1 MPEYDIEETIALDLG
16 TSNSCC
22 YYSKEG
28 HIHILQSENG
38 EYTIP
43 SVLRFM
49 DDGILIGRLAK
60 QHIGKP
66 DTAFELKRI
75 LGRKYDDPV
84 VQECIKSWSFTVEPN
99 EKGLPVAVLKSDN
112 MTFDITPSDFYT
124 YLIRHFKEQV
134 EKKIERKVKSIIL
147 TVPAYFGE
155 YQRRETI
162 SAAKTADLDVVY
174 LMNEPT
180 AAAIAYACEN
190 DLRNKTILI
199 YDLGGGTFDVSI
211 LRVTNS
217 FDVIATSGDAHLGG
231 IDFTNRLYE
240 WLLDSIKEE
249 VGEIE
254 LTEKMIAS
262 LRAQAEEAKLGLSI
276 NEYHEIDLSDLNI
289 ELSTIGVTREDFN
302 LATED
307 LVERSTVV
315 VKDCLSQAGM
325 IPKDIDEV
333 IMIGG
338 SSRIPAVRDAMTS
351 FFGGR
356 EVKATINPDEA
367 VARGAMCF
375 VCQKAGHNMVCGMND
390 ITYGVISAVDPS
402 TIQTDI
408 IPLSE
413 RSSYPFNS
421 VVVPDYANEITVDI
435 HDISPMQYVVKLPN
449 DEVDIVVPKG
459 ARLPFKKI
467 TRYQTIVD
475 YQEMITL
482 DIAQGNSMKYSE
494 NDEYQQLVF
503 DTIPRKPKGEV
514 KVDLTVTV
522 DPFCQVSFKA
532 FCNNVPARPTIL
544 KNRGSTA
551 KERKETQ
558 AMMKNNDR
566 LQSRNLCSQKINELK
581 ERLDELMSTD
591 PNIGQYYQSVVD
603 WFNNTPDAPIED
615 YLSTINY
622 IDIALHPLLNVC
634 KKHII
639 VLSLSC
645 NNVYIT
651 ILQTQVDEMFFGRYT
666 KSTYTQMKVRCLI
679 IISIHYTYLKE
690 RSRTTF
696 TSIMLFSHTSNHSK
710 VYQSHQEECDLISCS
725 QHIFTI
731 IAQTYCIQLTVHL
744 FLKQLLS

>member
-1 MPEYDIEETIALDLG
+1 MSIYDIEETIALDLG

-254 LTEKMIAS
+254 LTEKMKGK
-262 LRAQAEEAKLGLSI
+262 LQVLAEEAKLGLSA
-276 NEYHEIDLSDLNI
+276 NEFCDIDLEDLDI
-289 ELSTIGVTREDFN
+289 ELSTIGVTREVFDRI
-302 LATED
+302 TRD
-307 LVERSTVV
+307 LIERSKSAVL
-315 VKDCLSQAGM
+315 DCLSQAGM

-390 ITYGVISAVDPS
+390 ITDG
-402 TIQTDI
+402 TN
-408 IPLSE
+408 IPVGGEGKVFAPESIE
-413 RSSYPFNS
+413 
-421 VVVPDYANEITVDI
+421 I
-435 HDISPMQYVVKLPN
+435 HDISPMQYVIEIPN

-459 ARLPFKKI
+459 ARLPFIQRKYYR
-467 TRYQTIVD
+467 TYEDYQTFIS
-475 YQEMITL
+475 IH
-482 DIAQGNSMKYSE
+482 IAQGNSMKYSE
-494 NDEYQQLVF
+494 NDEYGEL
-503 DTIPRKPKGEV
+503 TIDNIPQKPKGEV
-514 KVDLTVTV
+514 RVELVATV
-522 DPFCQVSFKA
+522 DAFCQVSFKA
-532 FCNNVPARPTIL
+532 FCNGIPAHLSVTNNQWLTDIDGGRIKADIEKTKLIQIRNKCSKMIDALHKLLDTIDDDDVL
-544 KNRGSTA
+544 SEAT
-551 KERKETQ
+551 EFYEQ
-558 AMMKNNDR
+558 
-566 LQSRNLCSQKINELK
+566 
-581 ERLDELMSTD
+581 MS
-591 PNIGQYYQSVVD
+591 D
-603 WFNNTPDAPIED
+603 WFDQAENAIEED
-615 YLSTINY
+615 YENAVSNIQSY
-622 IDIALHPLLNVC
+622 LNV
-634 KKHII
+634 HGAY
-639 VLSLSC
+639 SC
-645 NNVYIT
+645 
-651 ILQTQVDEMFFGRYT
+651 
-666 KSTYTQMKVRCLI
+666 
-679 IISIHYTYLKE
+679 
-690 RSRTTF
+690 
-696 TSIMLFSHTSNHSK
+696 
-710 VYQSHQEECDLISCS
+710 
-725 QHIFTI
+725 
-731 IAQTYCIQLTVHL
+731 
-744 FLKQLLS
+744 LL

>member
-1 MPEYDIEETIALDLG
+1 MSIYDIEETIALDLG

-84 VQECIKSWSFTVEPN
+84 VQECIKSWSFTIEAN
-99 EKGLPVAVLKSDN
+99 EKGLPVAVLKSKN
-112 MTFDITPSDFYT
+112 ETFKLKPVDFYT
-124 YLIRHFKEQV
+124 YLINYFKEQV

-390 ITYGVISAVDPS
+390 ITDG
-402 TIQTDI
+402 TN
-408 IPLSE
+408 IPVGGEGKVFAPESIE
-413 RSSYPFNS
+413 
-421 VVVPDYANEITVDI
+421 I
-435 HDISPMQYVVKLPN
+435 HDISPMQYVIEIPN

-459 ARLPFKKI
+459 ARLPFIQRKYYR
-467 TRYQTIVD
+467 TYEDYQTFIS
-475 YQEMITL
+475 IH
-482 DIAQGNSMKYSE
+482 IAQGNSMKYSE
-494 NDEYQQLVF
+494 NDEYGEL
-503 DTIPRKPKGEV
+503 TIDNIPQKPKGEV
-514 KVDLTVTV
+514 RVELVATV
-522 DPFCQVSFKA
+522 DAFCQVSFKA
-532 FCNNVPARPTIL
+532 FCNGIPAHLSVTNNQWLTDIDGGRIKADIEKTKLIQIRNKCSKMIDALHKLLDTIDDDDVL
-544 KNRGSTA
+544 SEAT
-551 KERKETQ
+551 EFYEQ
-558 AMMKNNDR
+558 
-566 LQSRNLCSQKINELK
+566 
-581 ERLDELMSTD
+581 MS
-591 PNIGQYYQSVVD
+591 D
-603 WFNNTPDAPIED
+603 WFDQAENAIEED
-615 YLSTINY
+615 YENAVSNIQSY
-622 IDIALHPLLNVC
+622 LNV
-634 KKHII
+634 HGAY
-639 VLSLSC
+639 SC
-645 NNVYIT
+645 
-651 ILQTQVDEMFFGRYT
+651 
-666 KSTYTQMKVRCLI
+666 
-679 IISIHYTYLKE
+679 
-690 RSRTTF
+690 
-696 TSIMLFSHTSNHSK
+696 
-710 VYQSHQEECDLISCS
+710 
-725 QHIFTI
+725 
-731 IAQTYCIQLTVHL
+731 
-744 FLKQLLS
+744 LL

>member
-1 MPEYDIEETIALDLG
+1 MSIYDIEETIALDLG

-99 EKGLPVAVLKSDN
+99 EKGLPVAVLKSKN
-112 MTFDITPSDFYT
+112 ETFKLKPVDFYT
-124 YLIRHFKEQV
+124 YLINYFKEQV

-155 YQRRETI
+155 HQRKATTF
-162 SAAKTADLDVVY
+162 AAKTADLDVVY

-390 ITYGVISAVDPS
+390 ITDG
-402 TIQTDI
+402 TN
-408 IPLSE
+408 IPVGGEGKVFAPESIE
-413 RSSYPFNS
+413 
-421 VVVPDYANEITVDI
+421 I
-435 HDISPMQYVVKLPN
+435 HDISPMQYVIEIPN

-459 ARLPFKKI
+459 ARLPFIQRKYYR
-467 TRYQTIVD
+467 TYEDYQTFIS
-475 YQEMITL
+475 IH
-482 DIAQGNSMKYSE
+482 IAQGNSMKYSE
-494 NDEYQQLVF
+494 NDEYGEL
-503 DTIPRKPKGEV
+503 TIDNIPQKPKGEV
-514 KVDLTVTV
+514 RVELVATV
-522 DPFCQVSFKA
+522 DAFCQVSFKA
-532 FCNNVPARPTIL
+532 FCNGIPAHLSVTNNQWLTDIDGGRIKADIEKTKLIQIRNKCSKMIDALHKLLDTIDDDDVL
-544 KNRGSTA
+544 SEAT
-551 KERKETQ
+551 EFYEQ
-558 AMMKNNDR
+558 
-566 LQSRNLCSQKINELK
+566 
-581 ERLDELMSTD
+581 MS
-591 PNIGQYYQSVVD
+591 D
-603 WFNNTPDAPIED
+603 WFDQAENAIEED
-615 YLSTINY
+615 YENAVSNIQSY
-622 IDIALHPLLNVC
+622 LNV
-634 KKHII
+634 HGAY
-639 VLSLSC
+639 SC
-645 NNVYIT
+645 
-651 ILQTQVDEMFFGRYT
+651 
-666 KSTYTQMKVRCLI
+666 
-679 IISIHYTYLKE
+679 
-690 RSRTTF
+690 
-696 TSIMLFSHTSNHSK
+696 
-710 VYQSHQEECDLISCS
+710 
-725 QHIFTI
+725 
-731 IAQTYCIQLTVHL
+731 
-744 FLKQLLS
+744 LL

>member
-1 MPEYDIEETIALDLG
+1 MSIYDIEETIALDLG

-155 YQRRETI
+155 HQRKATTF
-162 SAAKTADLDVVY
+162 AAKTADLDVVY

-390 ITYGVISAVDPS
+390 ITDG
-402 TIQTDI
+402 TN
-408 IPLSE
+408 IPVGGEGKVFAPESIE
-413 RSSYPFNS
+413 
-421 VVVPDYANEITVDI
+421 I
-435 HDISPMQYVVKLPN
+435 HDISPMQYVIEIPN

-459 ARLPFKKI
+459 ARLPFIQRKYYR
-467 TRYQTIVD
+467 TYEDYQTFIS
-475 YQEMITL
+475 IH
-482 DIAQGNSMKYSE
+482 IAQGNSMKYSE
-494 NDEYQQLVF
+494 NDEYGEL
-503 DTIPRKPKGEV
+503 TIDNIPQKPKGEV
-514 KVDLTVTV
+514 RVELVATV
-522 DPFCQVSFKA
+522 DAFCQVSFKA
-532 FCNNVPARPTIL
+532 FCNGIPAHLSVTNNQWLTDIDGGRIKADIEKTKLIQIRNKCSKMIDALHKLLDTIDDDDVL
-544 KNRGSTA
+544 SEAT
-551 KERKETQ
+551 EFYEQ
-558 AMMKNNDR
+558 
-566 LQSRNLCSQKINELK
+566 
-581 ERLDELMSTD
+581 MS
-591 PNIGQYYQSVVD
+591 D
-603 WFNNTPDAPIED
+603 WFDQAENAIEED
-615 YLSTINY
+615 YENAVSNIQSY
-622 IDIALHPLLNVC
+622 LNV
-634 KKHII
+634 HGAY
-639 VLSLSC
+639 SC
-645 NNVYIT
+645 
-651 ILQTQVDEMFFGRYT
+651 
-666 KSTYTQMKVRCLI
+666 
-679 IISIHYTYLKE
+679 
-690 RSRTTF
+690 
-696 TSIMLFSHTSNHSK
+696 
-710 VYQSHQEECDLISCS
+710 
-725 QHIFTI
+725 
-731 IAQTYCIQLTVHL
+731 
-744 FLKQLLS
+744 LL

>member
-1 MPEYDIEETIALDLG
+1 MSIYDIEETIALDLG

-22 YYSKEG
+22 YYFKDLTVHPLSF
-28 HIHILQSENG
+28 ISANTL
-38 EYTIP
+38 P
-43 SVLRFM
+43 SVISFTFKRTIF
-49 DDGILIGRLAK
+49 GEAAVHNK
-60 QHIGKP
+60 GKP
-66 DTAFELKRI
+66 DTAYELKRI

-390 ITYGVISAVDPS
+390 ITDG
-402 TIQTDI
+402 TN
-408 IPLSE
+408 IPVGGEGKVFAPESIE
-413 RSSYPFNS
+413 
-421 VVVPDYANEITVDI
+421 I
-435 HDISPMQYVVKLPN
+435 HDISPMQYVIEIPN

-459 ARLPFKKI
+459 ARLPFIQRKYYR
-467 TRYQTIVD
+467 TYEDYQTFIS
-475 YQEMITL
+475 IH
-482 DIAQGNSMKYSE
+482 IAQGNSMKYSE
-494 NDEYQQLVF
+494 NDEYGEL
-503 DTIPRKPKGEV
+503 TIDNIPQKPKGEV
-514 KVDLTVTV
+514 RVELVATV
-522 DPFCQVSFKA
+522 DAFCQVSFKA
-532 FCNNVPARPTIL
+532 FCNGIPAHLSVTNNQWLTDIDGGRIKADIEKTKLIQIRNKCSKMIDALHKLLDTIDDDDVL
-544 KNRGSTA
+544 SEAT
-551 KERKETQ
+551 EFYEQ
-558 AMMKNNDR
+558 
-566 LQSRNLCSQKINELK
+566 
-581 ERLDELMSTD
+581 MS
-591 PNIGQYYQSVVD
+591 D
-603 WFNNTPDAPIED
+603 WFDQAENAIEED
-615 YLSTINY
+615 YENAVSNIQSYLDVHGAYSC
-622 IDIALHPLLNVC
+622 LL
-634 KKHII
+634 
-639 VLSLSC
+639 
-645 NNVYIT
+645 
-651 ILQTQVDEMFFGRYT
+651 
-666 KSTYTQMKVRCLI
+666 
-679 IISIHYTYLKE
+679 
-690 RSRTTF
+690 
-696 TSIMLFSHTSNHSK
+696 
-710 VYQSHQEECDLISCS
+710 
-725 QHIFTI
+725 
-731 IAQTYCIQLTVHL
+731 
-744 FLKQLLS
+744 

>member
-1 MPEYDIEETIALDLG
+1 MSIYDIEETIALDLG

-84 VQECIKSWSFTVEPN
+84 VQECIKSWSFTIEAN
-99 EKGLPVAVLKSDN
+99 EKGLPVAVLKSKN
-112 MTFDITPSDFYT
+112 ETFKLKPVDFYT
-124 YLIRHFKEQV
+124 YLINYFKEQV

-254 LTEKMIAS
+254 LTEKMKGK
-262 LRAQAEEAKLGLSI
+262 LQVLAEEAKLGLSA
-276 NEYHEIDLSDLNI
+276 NEFCDIDLEDLDI
-289 ELSTIGVTREDFN
+289 GLSTIGVTREVFDRI
-302 LATED
+302 TRD
-307 LVERSTVV
+307 LIERSKSAVL
-315 VKDCLSQAGM
+315 DCLSQAGM

-390 ITYGVISAVDPS
+390 ITDG
-402 TIQTDI
+402 TN
-408 IPLSE
+408 IPVGGEGKVFAPESIE
-413 RSSYPFNS
+413 
-421 VVVPDYANEITVDI
+421 I
-435 HDISPMQYVVKLPN
+435 HDISPMQYVIEIPN

-459 ARLPFKKI
+459 ARLPFIQRKYYR
-467 TRYQTIVD
+467 TYEDYQTFIS
-475 YQEMITL
+475 IH
-482 DIAQGNSMKYSE
+482 IAQGNSMKYSE
-494 NDEYQQLVF
+494 NDEYGEL
-503 DTIPRKPKGEV
+503 TIDNIPQKPKGEV
-514 KVDLTVTV
+514 RVELVATV
-522 DPFCQVSFKA
+522 DAFCQVSFKA
-532 FCNNVPARPTIL
+532 FCNGIPAHLSVTNNQWLTDIDGGRIKADIEKTKLIQIRNKCSKMIDALHKLLDTIDDDDVL
-544 KNRGSTA
+544 SEAT
-551 KERKETQ
+551 EFYEQ
-558 AMMKNNDR
+558 
-566 LQSRNLCSQKINELK
+566 
-581 ERLDELMSTD
+581 MS
-591 PNIGQYYQSVVD
+591 D
-603 WFNNTPDAPIED
+603 WFDQAENAIEED
-615 YLSTINY
+615 YENAVSNIQSYLDVHGAYSC
-622 IDIALHPLLNVC
+622 LL
-634 KKHII
+634 
-639 VLSLSC
+639 
-645 NNVYIT
+645 
-651 ILQTQVDEMFFGRYT
+651 
-666 KSTYTQMKVRCLI
+666 
-679 IISIHYTYLKE
+679 
-690 RSRTTF
+690 
-696 TSIMLFSHTSNHSK
+696 
-710 VYQSHQEECDLISCS
+710 
-725 QHIFTI
+725 
-731 IAQTYCIQLTVHL
+731 
-744 FLKQLLS
+744 

>member
-1 MPEYDIEETIALDLG
+1 MSIYDIEETIALDLG

-84 VQECIKSWSFTVEPN
+84 VQECIKSWSFTIEAN
-99 EKGLPVAVLKSDN
+99 EKGLPVAVLKSKN
-112 MTFDITPSDFYT
+112 ETFKLKPVDFYT
-124 YLIRHFKEQV
+124 YLINYFKEQV

-155 YQRRETI
+155 HQRKATTF
-162 SAAKTADLDVVY
+162 AAKTADLDVVY

-289 ELSTIGVTREDFN
+289 ELSTIGVTREDFDRI
-302 LATED
+302 TRD
-307 LVERSTVV
+307 LIERSKSAVL
-315 VKDCLSQAGM
+315 DCLSQAGM

-390 ITYGVISAVDPS
+390 ITDG
-402 TIQTDI
+402 TN
-408 IPLSE
+408 IPVGGEGKVFAPESIE
-413 RSSYPFNS
+413 
-421 VVVPDYANEITVDI
+421 I
-435 HDISPMQYVVKLPN
+435 HDISPMQYVIEIPN

-459 ARLPFKKI
+459 ARLPFIQRKYYR
-467 TRYQTIVD
+467 TYEDYQTFIS
-475 YQEMITL
+475 IH
-482 DIAQGNSMKYSE
+482 IAQGNSMKYSE
-494 NDEYQQLVF
+494 NDEYGEL
-503 DTIPRKPKGEV
+503 TIDNIPQKPKGEV
-514 KVDLTVTV
+514 RVELVATV
-522 DPFCQVSFKA
+522 DAFCQVSFKA
-532 FCNNVPARPTIL
+532 FCNGIPAHLSVTNNQWLTDIDGGRIKADIEKTKLIQIRNKCSKMIDALHKLLDTIDDDDVL
-544 KNRGSTA
+544 SEAT
-551 KERKETQ
+551 EFYEQ
-558 AMMKNNDR
+558 
-566 LQSRNLCSQKINELK
+566 
-581 ERLDELMSTD
+581 MS
-591 PNIGQYYQSVVD
+591 D
-603 WFNNTPDAPIED
+603 WFDQAENAIEED
-615 YLSTINY
+615 YENAVSNIQSYLDVHGAYSC
-622 IDIALHPLLNVC
+622 LL
-634 KKHII
+634 
-639 VLSLSC
+639 
-645 NNVYIT
+645 
-651 ILQTQVDEMFFGRYT
+651 
-666 KSTYTQMKVRCLI
+666 
-679 IISIHYTYLKE
+679 
-690 RSRTTF
+690 
-696 TSIMLFSHTSNHSK
+696 
-710 VYQSHQEECDLISCS
+710 
-725 QHIFTI
+725 
-731 IAQTYCIQLTVHL
+731 
-744 FLKQLLS
+744 

>member
-1 MPEYDIEETIALDLG
+1 MSIHDIEETIALDLG

-22 YYSKEG
+22 YYFKDLTVHPLSF
-28 HIHILQSENG
+28 ISANTL
-38 EYTIP
+38 P
-43 SVLRFM
+43 SVISFTFKRTIF
-49 DDGILIGRLAK
+49 GEAAVHNK
-60 QHIGKP
+60 GKP
-66 DTAFELKRI
+66 DTAYELKRI

-84 VQECIKSWSFTVEPN
+84 VQECIKSWSFTIEAN
-99 EKGLPVAVLKSDN
+99 EKGLPVAVLKSKN
-112 MTFDITPSDFYT
+112 ETFKLKPVDFYT
-124 YLIRHFKEQV
+124 YLINYFKEQV

-254 LTEKMIAS
+254 LTEKMKGK
-262 LRAQAEEAKLGLSI
+262 LQVLAEEAKLGLSA
-276 NEYHEIDLSDLNI
+276 NEFCDIDLEDLDI

-390 ITYGVISAVDPS
+390 ITDG
-402 TIQTDI
+402 TN
-408 IPLSE
+408 IPVGGEGKVFAPESIE
-413 RSSYPFNS
+413 
-421 VVVPDYANEITVDI
+421 I
-435 HDISPMQYVVKLPN
+435 HDISPMQYVIEIPN

-459 ARLPFKKI
+459 ARLPFIQRKYYR
-467 TRYQTIVD
+467 TYEDYQTFIS
-475 YQEMITL
+475 IH
-482 DIAQGNSMKYSE
+482 IAQGNSMKYSE
-494 NDEYQQLVF
+494 NDEYGEL
-503 DTIPRKPKGEV
+503 TIDNIPQKPKGEV
-514 KVDLTVTV
+514 RVELVATV
-522 DPFCQVSFKA
+522 DAFCQVSFKA
-532 FCNNVPARPTIL
+532 FCNGIPAHLSVTNNQWLTDIDGGRIKADIEKTKLIQIRNKCSKMIDALHKLLDTIDDDDVL
-544 KNRGSTA
+544 SEAT
-551 KERKETQ
+551 EFYEQ
-558 AMMKNNDR
+558 
-566 LQSRNLCSQKINELK
+566 
-581 ERLDELMSTD
+581 MS
-591 PNIGQYYQSVVD
+591 D
-603 WFNNTPDAPIED
+603 WFDQAENAIEED
-615 YLSTINY
+615 YENAVSNIQSY
-622 IDIALHPLLNVC
+622 LNV
-634 KKHII
+634 HGAY
-639 VLSLSC
+639 SC
-645 NNVYIT
+645 
-651 ILQTQVDEMFFGRYT
+651 
-666 KSTYTQMKVRCLI
+666 
-679 IISIHYTYLKE
+679 
-690 RSRTTF
+690 
-696 TSIMLFSHTSNHSK
+696 
-710 VYQSHQEECDLISCS
+710 
-725 QHIFTI
+725 
-731 IAQTYCIQLTVHL
+731 
-744 FLKQLLS
+744 LL

>member
-1 MPEYDIEETIALDLG
+1 MSIYDIEETIALDLG

-155 YQRRETI
+155 HQRKATTF
-162 SAAKTADLDVVY
+162 AAKTADLDVVY

-254 LTEKMIAS
+254 LTEKMKGK
-262 LRAQAEEAKLGLSI
+262 LQVLAEEAKLGLSA
-276 NEYHEIDLSDLNI
+276 NEFCDIDLEDLDI
-289 ELSTIGVTREDFN
+289 GLSTIGVTREVFDRI
-302 LATED
+302 TRD
-307 LVERSTVV
+307 LIERSKSAVL
-315 VKDCLSQAGM
+315 DCLSQAGM

-390 ITYGVISAVDPS
+390 ITDG
-402 TIQTDI
+402 TN
-408 IPLSE
+408 IPVGGEGKVFAPESIE
-413 RSSYPFNS
+413 
-421 VVVPDYANEITVDI
+421 I
-435 HDISPMQYVVKLPN
+435 HDISPMQYVIEIPN

-459 ARLPFKKI
+459 ARLPFIQRKYYR
-467 TRYQTIVD
+467 TYEDYQTFIS
-475 YQEMITL
+475 IH
-482 DIAQGNSMKYSE
+482 IAQGNSMKYSE
-494 NDEYQQLVF
+494 NDEYGEL
-503 DTIPRKPKGEV
+503 TIDNIPQKPKGEV
-514 KVDLTVTV
+514 RVELVATV
-522 DPFCQVSFKA
+522 DAFCQVSFKA
-532 FCNNVPARPTIL
+532 FCNGIPAHLSVTNNQWLTDIDGGRIKADIEKTKLIQIRNKCSKMIDALHKLLDTIDDDDVL
-544 KNRGSTA
+544 SEAT
-551 KERKETQ
+551 EFYEQ
-558 AMMKNNDR
+558 
-566 LQSRNLCSQKINELK
+566 
-581 ERLDELMSTD
+581 MS
-591 PNIGQYYQSVVD
+591 D
-603 WFNNTPDAPIED
+603 WFDQAENAIEED
-615 YLSTINY
+615 YENAVSNIQSYLDVHGAYSC
-622 IDIALHPLLNVC
+622 LL
-634 KKHII
+634 
-639 VLSLSC
+639 
-645 NNVYIT
+645 
-651 ILQTQVDEMFFGRYT
+651 
-666 KSTYTQMKVRCLI
+666 
-679 IISIHYTYLKE
+679 
-690 RSRTTF
+690 
-696 TSIMLFSHTSNHSK
+696 
-710 VYQSHQEECDLISCS
+710 
-725 QHIFTI
+725 
-731 IAQTYCIQLTVHL
+731 
-744 FLKQLLS
+744 

>member
-1 MPEYDIEETIALDLG
+1 MSIYDIEETIALDLG

-22 YYSKEG
+22 YYFKDLTVHPLSF
-28 HIHILQSENG
+28 ISANTL
-38 EYTIP
+38 P
-43 SVLRFM
+43 SVISFTFKRTIF
-49 DDGILIGRLAK
+49 GEAAVHNK
-60 QHIGKP
+60 GKP
-66 DTAFELKRI
+66 DTAYELKRI

-84 VQECIKSWSFTVEPN
+84 VQECIKSWSFTIEAN
-99 EKGLPVAVLKSDN
+99 EKGLPVAVLKSKN
-112 MTFDITPSDFYT
+112 ETFKLKPVDFYT
-124 YLIRHFKEQV
+124 YLINYFKEQV

-390 ITYGVISAVDPS
+390 ITDG
-402 TIQTDI
+402 TN
-408 IPLSE
+408 IPVGGEGKVFAPESIE
-413 RSSYPFNS
+413 
-421 VVVPDYANEITVDI
+421 I
-435 HDISPMQYVVKLPN
+435 HDISPMQYVIEIPN

-459 ARLPFKKI
+459 ARLPFIQRKYYR
-467 TRYQTIVD
+467 TYEDYQTFIS
-475 YQEMITL
+475 IH
-482 DIAQGNSMKYSE
+482 IAQGNSMKYSE
-494 NDEYQQLVF
+494 NDEYGEL
-503 DTIPRKPKGEV
+503 TIDNIPQKPKGEV
-514 KVDLTVTV
+514 RVELVATV
-522 DPFCQVSFKA
+522 DAFCQVSFKA
-532 FCNNVPARPTIL
+532 FCNGIPAHLSVTNNQWLTDIDGGRIKADIEKTKLIQIRNKCSKMIDALHKLLDTIDDDDVL
-544 KNRGSTA
+544 SEAT
-551 KERKETQ
+551 EFYEQ
-558 AMMKNNDR
+558 
-566 LQSRNLCSQKINELK
+566 
-581 ERLDELMSTD
+581 MS
-591 PNIGQYYQSVVD
+591 D
-603 WFNNTPDAPIED
+603 WFDQAENAIEED
-615 YLSTINY
+615 YENAVSNIQSY
-622 IDIALHPLLNVC
+622 LNV
-634 KKHII
+634 HGAY
-639 VLSLSC
+639 SC
-645 NNVYIT
+645 
-651 ILQTQVDEMFFGRYT
+651 
-666 KSTYTQMKVRCLI
+666 
-679 IISIHYTYLKE
+679 
-690 RSRTTF
+690 
-696 TSIMLFSHTSNHSK
+696 
-710 VYQSHQEECDLISCS
+710 
-725 QHIFTI
+725 
-731 IAQTYCIQLTVHL
+731 
-744 FLKQLLS
+744 LL

>member
-1 MPEYDIEETIALDLG
+1 MSIYDIEETIALDLG

-84 VQECIKSWSFTVEPN
+84 VQECIKSWSFTIEAN
-99 EKGLPVAVLKSDN
+99 EKGLPVAVLKSKN
-112 MTFDITPSDFYT
+112 ETFKLKPVDFYT
-124 YLIRHFKEQV
+124 YLINYFKEQV

-155 YQRRETI
+155 HQRKATTF
-162 SAAKTADLDVVY
+162 AAKTADLDVVY

-254 LTEKMIAS
+254 LTEKMKGK
-262 LRAQAEEAKLGLSI
+262 LQVLAEEAKLGLSA
-276 NEYHEIDLSDLNI
+276 NEFCDIDLEDLDI
-289 ELSTIGVTREDFN
+289 ELSTIGVTREVFDRI
-302 LATED
+302 TRD
-307 LVERSTVV
+307 LIERSKSAVL
-315 VKDCLSQAGM
+315 DCLSQAGM

-390 ITYGVISAVDPS
+390 ITDG
-402 TIQTDI
+402 TN
-408 IPLSE
+408 IPVGGEGKVFAPESIE
-413 RSSYPFNS
+413 
-421 VVVPDYANEITVDI
+421 I
-435 HDISPMQYVVKLPN
+435 HDISPMQYVIEIPN

-459 ARLPFKKI
+459 ARLPFIQRKYYR
-467 TRYQTIVD
+467 TYEDYQTFIS
-475 YQEMITL
+475 IH
-482 DIAQGNSMKYSE
+482 IAQGNSMKYSE
-494 NDEYQQLVF
+494 NDEYGEL
-503 DTIPRKPKGEV
+503 TIDNIPQKPKGEV
-514 KVDLTVTV
+514 RVELVATV
-522 DPFCQVSFKA
+522 DAFCQVSFKA
-532 FCNNVPARPTIL
+532 FCNGIPAHLSVTNNQWLTDIDGGRIKADIEKTKLIQIRNKCSKMIDALHKLLDTIDDDDVL
-544 KNRGSTA
+544 SEAT
-551 KERKETQ
+551 EFYEQ
-558 AMMKNNDR
+558 
-566 LQSRNLCSQKINELK
+566 
-581 ERLDELMSTD
+581 MS
-591 PNIGQYYQSVVD
+591 D
-603 WFNNTPDAPIED
+603 WFDQAENAIEED
-615 YLSTINY
+615 YENAVSNIQSY
-622 IDIALHPLLNVC
+622 LNV
-634 KKHII
+634 H
-639 VLSLSC
+639 
-645 NNVYIT
+645 
-651 ILQTQVDEMFFGRYT
+651 G
-666 KSTYTQMKVRCLI
+666 
-679 IISIHYTYLKE
+679 
-690 RSRTTF
+690 
-696 TSIMLFSHTSNHSK
+696 
-710 VYQSHQEECDLISCS
+710 
-725 QHIFTI
+725 
-731 IAQTYCIQLTVHL
+731 A
-744 FLKQLLS
+744 

>member
-1 MPEYDIEETIALDLG
+1 MSIYDIEETIALDLG

-22 YYSKEG
+22 YYFKDLTVHPLSF
-28 HIHILQSENG
+28 ISANTL
-38 EYTIP
+38 P
-43 SVLRFM
+43 SVISFTFKRTIF
-49 DDGILIGRLAK
+49 GEAAVHNK
-60 QHIGKP
+60 GKP
-66 DTAFELKRI
+66 DTAYELKRI

-155 YQRRETI
+155 HQRKATTF
-162 SAAKTADLDVVY
+162 AAKTADLDVVY

-254 LTEKMIAS
+254 LTEKMKGK
-262 LRAQAEEAKLGLSI
+262 LQVLAEEAKLGLSA
-276 NEYHEIDLSDLNI
+276 NEFCDIDLEDLDI
-289 ELSTIGVTREDFN
+289 ELSTIGVTREVFDRI
-302 LATED
+302 TRD
-307 LVERSTVV
+307 LIERSKSAVL
-315 VKDCLSQAGM
+315 DCLSQAGM

-390 ITYGVISAVDPS
+390 ITDG
-402 TIQTDI
+402 TN
-408 IPLSE
+408 IPVGGEGKVFAPESIE
-413 RSSYPFNS
+413 
-421 VVVPDYANEITVDI
+421 I
-435 HDISPMQYVVKLPN
+435 HDISPMQYVIEIPN

-459 ARLPFKKI
+459 ARLPFIQRKYYR
-467 TRYQTIVD
+467 TYEDYQTFIS
-475 YQEMITL
+475 IH
-482 DIAQGNSMKYSE
+482 IAQGNSMKYSE
-494 NDEYQQLVF
+494 NDEYGEL
-503 DTIPRKPKGEV
+503 TIDNIPQKPKGEV
-514 KVDLTVTV
+514 RVELVATV
-522 DPFCQVSFKA
+522 DAFCQVSFKA
-532 FCNNVPARPTIL
+532 FCNGIPAHLSVTNNQWLTDIDGGRIKADIEKTKLLQIRNKCSKMIDALHKLLDTIDDDDVL
-544 KNRGSTA
+544 SEAT
-551 KERKETQ
+551 EFYEQ
-558 AMMKNNDR
+558 
-566 LQSRNLCSQKINELK
+566 
-581 ERLDELMSTD
+581 MS
-591 PNIGQYYQSVVD
+591 D
-603 WFNNTPDAPIED
+603 WFDQAENAIEED
-615 YLSTINY
+615 YENAVSNIQSY
-622 IDIALHPLLNVC
+622 LNV
-634 KKHII
+634 HGAY
-639 VLSLSC
+639 SC
-645 NNVYIT
+645 
-651 ILQTQVDEMFFGRYT
+651 
-666 KSTYTQMKVRCLI
+666 
-679 IISIHYTYLKE
+679 
-690 RSRTTF
+690 
-696 TSIMLFSHTSNHSK
+696 
-710 VYQSHQEECDLISCS
+710 
-725 QHIFTI
+725 
-731 IAQTYCIQLTVHL
+731 
-744 FLKQLLS
+744 LL

>member
-1 MPEYDIEETIALDLG
+1 MSIYDIEETIALDLG

-84 VQECIKSWSFTVEPN
+84 VQECIKSWSFTIEAN

-155 YQRRETI
+155 HQRKATTF
-162 SAAKTADLDVVY
+162 AAKTADLDVVY

-390 ITYGVISAVDPS
+390 ITDG
-402 TIQTDI
+402 TN
-408 IPLSE
+408 IPVGGEGKVFAPESIE
-413 RSSYPFNS
+413 
-421 VVVPDYANEITVDI
+421 I
-435 HDISPMQYVVKLPN
+435 HDISPMQYVIEIPN

-459 ARLPFKKI
+459 ARLPFIQRKYYR
-467 TRYQTIVD
+467 TYEDYQTFIS
-475 YQEMITL
+475 IH
-482 DIAQGNSMKYSE
+482 IAQGNSMKYSE
-494 NDEYQQLVF
+494 NDEYGEL
-503 DTIPRKPKGEV
+503 TIDNIPQKPKGEV
-514 KVDLTVTV
+514 RVELVATV
-522 DPFCQVSFKA
+522 DAFCQVSFKA
-532 FCNNVPARPTIL
+532 FCNGIPAHLSVTNNQWLTDIDGGRIKADIEKTKLIQIRNKCSKMIDALHKLLDTIDDDDVL
-544 KNRGSTA
+544 SEAT
-551 KERKETQ
+551 EFYEQ
-558 AMMKNNDR
+558 
-566 LQSRNLCSQKINELK
+566 
-581 ERLDELMSTD
+581 MS
-591 PNIGQYYQSVVD
+591 D
-603 WFNNTPDAPIED
+603 WFDQAENAIEED
-615 YLSTINY
+615 YENAVSNIQSY
-622 IDIALHPLLNVC
+622 LNV
-634 KKHII
+634 HGAY
-639 VLSLSC
+639 SC
-645 NNVYIT
+645 
-651 ILQTQVDEMFFGRYT
+651 
-666 KSTYTQMKVRCLI
+666 
-679 IISIHYTYLKE
+679 
-690 RSRTTF
+690 
-696 TSIMLFSHTSNHSK
+696 
-710 VYQSHQEECDLISCS
+710 
-725 QHIFTI
+725 
-731 IAQTYCIQLTVHL
+731 
-744 FLKQLLS
+744 LL

>member
-1 MPEYDIEETIALDLG
+1 MSIYDIEETIALDLG

-22 YYSKEG
+22 YYFKDLTVHPLSF
-28 HIHILQSENG
+28 ISANTL
-38 EYTIP
+38 P
-43 SVLRFM
+43 SVISFTFKRTIF
-49 DDGILIGRLAK
+49 GEAAVHNK
-60 QHIGKP
+60 GKP
-66 DTAFELKRI
+66 DTAYELKRI

-254 LTEKMIAS
+254 LTEKMKGK
-262 LRAQAEEAKLGLSI
+262 LQVLAEEAKLGLSA
-276 NEYHEIDLSDLNI
+276 NEFCDIDLEDLDI
-289 ELSTIGVTREDFN
+289 ELSTIGVTREVFDRI
-302 LATED
+302 TRD
-307 LVERSTVV
+307 LIERSKSAVL
-315 VKDCLSQAGM
+315 DCLSQAGM

-390 ITYGVISAVDPS
+390 ITDG
-402 TIQTDI
+402 TN
-408 IPLSE
+408 IPVGGEGKVFAPESIE
-413 RSSYPFNS
+413 
-421 VVVPDYANEITVDI
+421 I
-435 HDISPMQYVVKLPN
+435 HDISPMQYVIEIPN

-459 ARLPFKKI
+459 ARLPFIQRKYYR
-467 TRYQTIVD
+467 TYEDYQTFIS
-475 YQEMITL
+475 IH
-482 DIAQGNSMKYSE
+482 IAQGNSMKYSE
-494 NDEYQQLVF
+494 NDEYGEL
-503 DTIPRKPKGEV
+503 TIDNIPQKPKGEV
-514 KVDLTVTV
+514 RVELVATV
-522 DPFCQVSFKA
+522 DAFCQVSFKA
-532 FCNNVPARPTIL
+532 FCNGIPAHLSVTNNQWLTDIDGGRIKADIEKTKLIQIRNKCSKMIDALHKLLDTIDDDDVL
-544 KNRGSTA
+544 SEAT
-551 KERKETQ
+551 EFYEQ
-558 AMMKNNDR
+558 
-566 LQSRNLCSQKINELK
+566 
-581 ERLDELMSTD
+581 MS
-591 PNIGQYYQSVVD
+591 D
-603 WFNNTPDAPIED
+603 WFDQAENAIEED
-615 YLSTINY
+615 YENAVSNIQSY
-622 IDIALHPLLNVC
+622 LNV
-634 KKHII
+634 HGAY
-639 VLSLSC
+639 SC
-645 NNVYIT
+645 
-651 ILQTQVDEMFFGRYT
+651 
-666 KSTYTQMKVRCLI
+666 
-679 IISIHYTYLKE
+679 
-690 RSRTTF
+690 
-696 TSIMLFSHTSNHSK
+696 
-710 VYQSHQEECDLISCS
+710 
-725 QHIFTI
+725 
-731 IAQTYCIQLTVHL
+731 
-744 FLKQLLS
+744 LL

>member
-1 MPEYDIEETIALDLG
+1 MSIYDIEETIALDLG

-84 VQECIKSWSFTVEPN
+84 VQECIKSWSFTIEAN
-99 EKGLPVAVLKSDN
+99 EKGLPVAVLKSKN
-112 MTFDITPSDFYT
+112 ETFKLKPVDFYT
-124 YLIRHFKEQV
+124 YLINYFKEQV

-155 YQRRETI
+155 HQRKATTF
-162 SAAKTADLDVVY
+162 AAKTADLDVVY

-254 LTEKMIAS
+254 LTEKMKGK
-262 LRAQAEEAKLGLSI
+262 LQVLAEEAKLGLSA
-276 NEYHEIDLSDLNI
+276 NEFCDIDLEDLDI
-289 ELSTIGVTREDFN
+289 ELSTIGVTREVFDRI
-302 LATED
+302 TRD
-307 LVERSTVV
+307 LIERSKSAVL
-315 VKDCLSQAGM
+315 DCLSQAGM

-390 ITYGVISAVDPS
+390 ITDG
-402 TIQTDI
+402 TN
-408 IPLSE
+408 IPVGGEGKVFAPESIE
-413 RSSYPFNS
+413 
-421 VVVPDYANEITVDI
+421 I
-435 HDISPMQYVVKLPN
+435 HDISPMQYVIEIPN

-459 ARLPFKKI
+459 ARLPFIQRKYYR
-467 TRYQTIVD
+467 TYEDYQTFIS
-475 YQEMITL
+475 IH
-482 DIAQGNSMKYSE
+482 IAQGNSMKYSE
-494 NDEYQQLVF
+494 NDEYGEL
-503 DTIPRKPKGEV
+503 TIDNIPQKPKGEV
-514 KVDLTVTV
+514 RVELVATV
-522 DPFCQVSFKA
+522 DAFCQVSFKA
-532 FCNNVPARPTIL
+532 FCNGIPAHLSVTNNQWLTDIDGGRIKADIEKTKLIQIRNKCSKMIDALHKLLDTIDDDDVL
-544 KNRGSTA
+544 SEAT
-551 KERKETQ
+551 EFYEQ
-558 AMMKNNDR
+558 
-566 LQSRNLCSQKINELK
+566 
-581 ERLDELMSTD
+581 MS
-591 PNIGQYYQSVVD
+591 D
-603 WFNNTPDAPIED
+603 WFDQAENAIEED
-615 YLSTINY
+615 YENAVSNIQSY
-622 IDIALHPLLNVC
+622 LNV
-634 KKHII
+634 HGAY
-639 VLSLSC
+639 SC
-645 NNVYIT
+645 
-651 ILQTQVDEMFFGRYT
+651 
-666 KSTYTQMKVRCLI
+666 
-679 IISIHYTYLKE
+679 
-690 RSRTTF
+690 
-696 TSIMLFSHTSNHSK
+696 
-710 VYQSHQEECDLISCS
+710 
-725 QHIFTI
+725 
-731 IAQTYCIQLTVHL
+731 
-744 FLKQLLS
+744 LL

>member
-1 MPEYDIEETIALDLG
+1 MSIYDIEETIALDLG

-22 YYSKEG
+22 YYFKDLTVHPLSF
-28 HIHILQSENG
+28 ISANTL
-38 EYTIP
+38 P
-43 SVLRFM
+43 SVISFTFKRTIF
-49 DDGILIGRLAK
+49 GEAAVHNK
-60 QHIGKP
+60 GKP
-66 DTAFELKRI
+66 DTAYELKRI

-155 YQRRETI
+155 HQRKATTF
-162 SAAKTADLDVVY
+162 AAKTADLDVVY

-390 ITYGVISAVDPS
+390 ITDG
-402 TIQTDI
+402 TN
-408 IPLSE
+408 IPVGGEGKVFAPESIE
-413 RSSYPFNS
+413 
-421 VVVPDYANEITVDI
+421 I
-435 HDISPMQYVVKLPN
+435 HDISPMQYVIEIPN

-459 ARLPFKKI
+459 ARLPFIQRKYYR
-467 TRYQTIVD
+467 TYEDYQTFIS
-475 YQEMITL
+475 IH
-482 DIAQGNSMKYSE
+482 IAQGNSMKYSE
-494 NDEYQQLVF
+494 NDEYGEL
-503 DTIPRKPKGEV
+503 TIDNIPQKPKGEV
-514 KVDLTVTV
+514 RVELVATV
-522 DPFCQVSFKA
+522 DAFCQVSFKA
-532 FCNNVPARPTIL
+532 FCNGIPAHLSVTNNQWLTDIDGGRIKADIEKTKLIQIRNKCSKMIDALHKLLDTIDDDDVL
-544 KNRGSTA
+544 SEAT
-551 KERKETQ
+551 EFYEQ
-558 AMMKNNDR
+558 
-566 LQSRNLCSQKINELK
+566 
-581 ERLDELMSTD
+581 MS
-591 PNIGQYYQSVVD
+591 D
-603 WFNNTPDAPIED
+603 WFDQAENAIEED
-615 YLSTINY
+615 YENAVSNIQSY
-622 IDIALHPLLNVC
+622 LNV
-634 KKHII
+634 HGAY
-639 VLSLSC
+639 SC
-645 NNVYIT
+645 
-651 ILQTQVDEMFFGRYT
+651 
-666 KSTYTQMKVRCLI
+666 
-679 IISIHYTYLKE
+679 
-690 RSRTTF
+690 
-696 TSIMLFSHTSNHSK
+696 
-710 VYQSHQEECDLISCS
+710 
-725 QHIFTI
+725 
-731 IAQTYCIQLTVHL
+731 
-744 FLKQLLS
+744 LL

>member
-1 MPEYDIEETIALDLG
+1 MSIYDIEETIALDLG

-254 LTEKMIAS
+254 LTEKMKGK
-262 LRAQAEEAKLGLSI
+262 LQVLAEEAKLGLSA
-276 NEYHEIDLSDLNI
+276 NEFCDIDLEDLDI
-289 ELSTIGVTREDFN
+289 ELSTIGVTREVFDRI
-302 LATED
+302 TRD
-307 LVERSTVV
+307 LIERSKSAVL
-315 VKDCLSQAGM
+315 DCLSQAGM

-390 ITYGVISAVDPS
+390 ITDG
-402 TIQTDI
+402 TN
-408 IPLSE
+408 IPVGGEGKVFAPESIE
-413 RSSYPFNS
+413 
-421 VVVPDYANEITVDI
+421 I
-435 HDISPMQYVVKLPN
+435 HDISPMQYVIVIPN

-459 ARLPFKKI
+459 ARLPFIQRKYYR
-467 TRYQTIVD
+467 TYEDYQTFIS
-475 YQEMITL
+475 IH
-482 DIAQGNSMKYSE
+482 IAQGNSMKYSE
-494 NDEYQQLVF
+494 NDEYGEL
-503 DTIPRKPKGEV
+503 TIDNIPQKPKGEV
-514 KVDLTVTV
+514 RVELVATV
-522 DPFCQVSFKA
+522 DAFCQVSFKA
-532 FCNNVPARPTIL
+532 FCNGIPAHLSVTNNQWLTDIDGGRIKADIEKTKLIQIRNKCSKMIDALHKLLDTIDDDDVL
-544 KNRGSTA
+544 SEAT
-551 KERKETQ
+551 EFYEQ
-558 AMMKNNDR
+558 
-566 LQSRNLCSQKINELK
+566 
-581 ERLDELMSTD
+581 MS
-591 PNIGQYYQSVVD
+591 D
-603 WFNNTPDAPIED
+603 WFDQAENAIEED
-615 YLSTINY
+615 YENAVSNIQSY
-622 IDIALHPLLNVC
+622 LNV
-634 KKHII
+634 HGAY
-639 VLSLSC
+639 SC
-645 NNVYIT
+645 
-651 ILQTQVDEMFFGRYT
+651 
-666 KSTYTQMKVRCLI
+666 
-679 IISIHYTYLKE
+679 
-690 RSRTTF
+690 
-696 TSIMLFSHTSNHSK
+696 
-710 VYQSHQEECDLISCS
+710 
-725 QHIFTI
+725 
-731 IAQTYCIQLTVHL
+731 
-744 FLKQLLS
+744 LL

>member
-1 MPEYDIEETIALDLG
+1 MSIYDIEETIALDLG

-22 YYSKEG
+22 YYFKDLTVHPLSF
-28 HIHILQSENG
+28 ISANTL
-38 EYTIP
+38 P
-43 SVLRFM
+43 SVISFTFKRTIF
-49 DDGILIGRLAK
+49 GEAAVHNK
-60 QHIGKP
+60 GKP
-66 DTAFELKRI
+66 DTAYELKRI

-84 VQECIKSWSFTVEPN
+84 VQECIKSWSFTIEAN
-99 EKGLPVAVLKSDN
+99 EKGLPVAVLKSKN
-112 MTFDITPSDFYT
+112 ETFKLKPVDFYT
-124 YLIRHFKEQV
+124 YLINYFKEQV

-155 YQRRETI
+155 HQRKATTF
-162 SAAKTADLDVVY
+162 AAKTADLDVVY

-390 ITYGVISAVDPS
+390 ITDG
-402 TIQTDI
+402 TN
-408 IPLSE
+408 IPVGGEGKVFAPESIE
-413 RSSYPFNS
+413 
-421 VVVPDYANEITVDI
+421 I
-435 HDISPMQYVVKLPN
+435 HDISPMQYVIEIPN

-459 ARLPFKKI
+459 ARLPFIQRKYYR
-467 TRYQTIVD
+467 TYEDYQTFIS
-475 YQEMITL
+475 IH
-482 DIAQGNSMKYSE
+482 IAQGNSMKYSE
-494 NDEYQQLVF
+494 NDEYGEL
-503 DTIPRKPKGEV
+503 TIDNIPQKPKGEV
-514 KVDLTVTV
+514 RVELVATV
-522 DPFCQVSFKA
+522 DAFCQVSFKA
-532 FCNNVPARPTIL
+532 FCNGIPAHLSVTNNQWLTDIDGGRIKADIEKTKLIQIRNKCSKMIDALHKLLDTIDDDDVL
-544 KNRGSTA
+544 SEAT
-551 KERKETQ
+551 EFYEQ
-558 AMMKNNDR
+558 
-566 LQSRNLCSQKINELK
+566 
-581 ERLDELMSTD
+581 MS
-591 PNIGQYYQSVVD
+591 D
-603 WFNNTPDAPIED
+603 WFDQAENAIEED
-615 YLSTINY
+615 YENAVSNIQSY
-622 IDIALHPLLNVC
+622 LNV
-634 KKHII
+634 HGAY
-639 VLSLSC
+639 SC
-645 NNVYIT
+645 
-651 ILQTQVDEMFFGRYT
+651 
-666 KSTYTQMKVRCLI
+666 
-679 IISIHYTYLKE
+679 
-690 RSRTTF
+690 
-696 TSIMLFSHTSNHSK
+696 
-710 VYQSHQEECDLISCS
+710 
-725 QHIFTI
+725 
-731 IAQTYCIQLTVHL
+731 
-744 FLKQLLS
+744 LL

>member
-1 MPEYDIEETIALDLG
+1 MSIYDIEETIALDLG

-22 YYSKEG
+22 YYFKDLTVHPLSF
-28 HIHILQSENG
+28 ISANTL
-38 EYTIP
+38 P
-43 SVLRFM
+43 SVISFTFKRTIF
-49 DDGILIGRLAK
+49 GEAAVHNK
-60 QHIGKP
+60 GKP
-66 DTAFELKRI
+66 DTAYELKRI

-155 YQRRETI
+155 HQRKATTF
-162 SAAKTADLDVVY
+162 AAKTADLDVVY

-254 LTEKMIAS
+254 LTEKMKGK
-262 LRAQAEEAKLGLSI
+262 LQVLAEEAKLGLSA
-276 NEYHEIDLSDLNI
+276 NEFCDIDLEDLDI
-289 ELSTIGVTREDFN
+289 ELSTIGVTREVFDRI
-302 LATED
+302 TRD
-307 LVERSTVV
+307 LIERSKSAVL
-315 VKDCLSQAGM
+315 DCLSQAGM

-390 ITYGVISAVDPS
+390 ITDG
-402 TIQTDI
+402 TN
-408 IPLSE
+408 IPVGGEGKVFAPESIE
-413 RSSYPFNS
+413 
-421 VVVPDYANEITVDI
+421 I
-435 HDISPMQYVVKLPN
+435 HDISPMQYVIEIPN

-459 ARLPFKKI
+459 ARLPFIQRKYYR
-467 TRYQTIVD
+467 TYEDYQTFIS
-475 YQEMITL
+475 IH
-482 DIAQGNSMKYSE
+482 IAQGNSMKYSE
-494 NDEYQQLVF
+494 NDEYGEL
-503 DTIPRKPKGEV
+503 TIDNIPQKPKGEV
-514 KVDLTVTV
+514 RVELVATV
-522 DPFCQVSFKA
+522 DAFCQVSFKA
-532 FCNNVPARPTIL
+532 FCNGIPAHLSVTNNQWLTDIDGGRIKADIEKTKLIQIRNKCSKMIDALHKLLDTIDDDDVL
-544 KNRGSTA
+544 SEAT
-551 KERKETQ
+551 EFYEQ
-558 AMMKNNDR
+558 
-566 LQSRNLCSQKINELK
+566 
-581 ERLDELMSTD
+581 MS
-591 PNIGQYYQSVVD
+591 D
-603 WFNNTPDAPIED
+603 WFDQAENAIEED
-615 YLSTINY
+615 YENAVSNIQSY
-622 IDIALHPLLNVC
+622 LNV
-634 KKHII
+634 HGAY
-639 VLSLSC
+639 SC
-645 NNVYIT
+645 
-651 ILQTQVDEMFFGRYT
+651 
-666 KSTYTQMKVRCLI
+666 
-679 IISIHYTYLKE
+679 
-690 RSRTTF
+690 
-696 TSIMLFSHTSNHSK
+696 
-710 VYQSHQEECDLISCS
+710 
-725 QHIFTI
+725 
-731 IAQTYCIQLTVHL
+731 
-744 FLKQLLS
+744 LL

>member
-1 MPEYDIEETIALDLG
+1 MSIYDIEETIALDLG

-84 VQECIKSWSFTVEPN
+84 VQECIKSWSFTIEAN
-99 EKGLPVAVLKSDN
+99 EKGLPVAVLKSKN
-112 MTFDITPSDFYT
+112 ETFKLKPVDFYT
-124 YLIRHFKEQV
+124 YLINYFKEQV

-254 LTEKMIAS
+254 LTEKMKGK
-262 LRAQAEEAKLGLSI
+262 LQVLAEEAKLGLSI

-390 ITYGVISAVDPS
+390 ITDG
-402 TIQTDI
+402 TN
-408 IPLSE
+408 IPVGGEGKVFAPESIE
-413 RSSYPFNS
+413 
-421 VVVPDYANEITVDI
+421 I
-435 HDISPMQYVVKLPN
+435 HDISPMQYVIEIPN

-459 ARLPFKKI
+459 ARLPFIQRKYYR
-467 TRYQTIVD
+467 TYEDYQTFIS
-475 YQEMITL
+475 IH
-482 DIAQGNSMKYSE
+482 IAQGNSMKYSE
-494 NDEYQQLVF
+494 NDEYGEL
-503 DTIPRKPKGEV
+503 TIDNIPQKPKGEV
-514 KVDLTVTV
+514 RVELVATV
-522 DPFCQVSFKA
+522 DAFCQVSFKA
-532 FCNNVPARPTIL
+532 FCNGIPAHLSVTNNQWLTDIDGGRIKADIEKTKLIQIRNKCSKMIDALHKLLDTIDDDDVL
-544 KNRGSTA
+544 SEAT
-551 KERKETQ
+551 EFYEQ
-558 AMMKNNDR
+558 
-566 LQSRNLCSQKINELK
+566 
-581 ERLDELMSTD
+581 MS
-591 PNIGQYYQSVVD
+591 D
-603 WFNNTPDAPIED
+603 WFDQAENAIEED
-615 YLSTINY
+615 YENAVSNIQSY
-622 IDIALHPLLNVC
+622 LNV
-634 KKHII
+634 HGAY
-639 VLSLSC
+639 SC
-645 NNVYIT
+645 
-651 ILQTQVDEMFFGRYT
+651 
-666 KSTYTQMKVRCLI
+666 
-679 IISIHYTYLKE
+679 
-690 RSRTTF
+690 
-696 TSIMLFSHTSNHSK
+696 
-710 VYQSHQEECDLISCS
+710 
-725 QHIFTI
+725 
-731 IAQTYCIQLTVHL
+731 
-744 FLKQLLS
+744 LL

>member
-1 MPEYDIEETIALDLG
+1 MSIYDIEETIALDLG

-84 VQECIKSWSFTVEPN
+84 VQECIKSWSFTIEAN
-99 EKGLPVAVLKSDN
+99 EKGLPVAVLKSKN
-112 MTFDITPSDFYT
+112 ETFKLKPVDFYT
-124 YLIRHFKEQV
+124 YLINYFKEQV

-155 YQRRETI
+155 HQRKATTF
-162 SAAKTADLDVVY
+162 AAKTADLDVVY

-390 ITYGVISAVDPS
+390 ITDG
-402 TIQTDI
+402 TN
-408 IPLSE
+408 IPVGGEGKVFAPESIE
-413 RSSYPFNS
+413 
-421 VVVPDYANEITVDI
+421 I
-435 HDISPMQYVVKLPN
+435 HDISPMQYVIEIPN

-459 ARLPFKKI
+459 ARLPFIQRKYYR
-467 TRYQTIVD
+467 TYEDYQTFIS
-475 YQEMITL
+475 IH
-482 DIAQGNSMKYSE
+482 IAQGNSMKYSE
-494 NDEYQQLVF
+494 NDEYGEL
-503 DTIPRKPKGEV
+503 TIDNIPQKPKGEV
-514 KVDLTVTV
+514 RVELVATV
-522 DPFCQVSFKA
+522 DAFCQVSFKA
-532 FCNNVPARPTIL
+532 FCNGIPAHLSVTNNQWLTDIDGGRIKADIEKTKLIQIRNKCSKMIDALHKLLDTIDDDDVL
-544 KNRGSTA
+544 SEAT
-551 KERKETQ
+551 EFYEQ
-558 AMMKNNDR
+558 
-566 LQSRNLCSQKINELK
+566 
-581 ERLDELMSTD
+581 MS
-591 PNIGQYYQSVVD
+591 D
-603 WFNNTPDAPIED
+603 WFDQAENAIEED
-615 YLSTINY
+615 YENAVSNIQSY
-622 IDIALHPLLNVC
+622 LNV
-634 KKHII
+634 HGAY
-639 VLSLSC
+639 SC
-645 NNVYIT
+645 
-651 ILQTQVDEMFFGRYT
+651 
-666 KSTYTQMKVRCLI
+666 
-679 IISIHYTYLKE
+679 
-690 RSRTTF
+690 
-696 TSIMLFSHTSNHSK
+696 
-710 VYQSHQEECDLISCS
+710 
-725 QHIFTI
+725 
-731 IAQTYCIQLTVHL
+731 
-744 FLKQLLS
+744 LL

>member
-1 MPEYDIEETIALDLG
+1 MSIYDIEETIALDLG

-22 YYSKEG
+22 YYFKDLTVHPLSF
-28 HIHILQSENG
+28 ISANTL
-38 EYTIP
+38 P
-43 SVLRFM
+43 SVISFTFKRTIF
-49 DDGILIGRLAK
+49 GEAAVHNK
-60 QHIGKP
+60 GKP
-66 DTAFELKRI
+66 DTAYELKRI

-254 LTEKMIAS
+254 LTEKMKGK
-262 LRAQAEEAKLGLSI
+262 LQVLAEEAKLGLSA
-276 NEYHEIDLSDLNI
+276 NEFCDIDLEDLDI

-390 ITYGVISAVDPS
+390 ITDG
-402 TIQTDI
+402 TN
-408 IPLSE
+408 IPVGGEGKVFAPESIE
-413 RSSYPFNS
+413 
-421 VVVPDYANEITVDI
+421 I
-435 HDISPMQYVVKLPN
+435 HDISPMQYVIEIPN

-459 ARLPFKKI
+459 ARLPFIQRKYYR
-467 TRYQTIVD
+467 TYEDYQTFIS
-475 YQEMITL
+475 IH
-482 DIAQGNSMKYSE
+482 IAQGNSMKYSE
-494 NDEYQQLVF
+494 NDEYGEL
-503 DTIPRKPKGEV
+503 TIDNIPQKPKGEV
-514 KVDLTVTV
+514 RVELVATV
-522 DPFCQVSFKA
+522 DAFCQVSFKA
-532 FCNNVPARPTIL
+532 FCNGIPAHLSVTNNQWLTDIDGGRIKADIEKTKLIQIRNKCSKMIDALHKLLDTIDDDDVL
-544 KNRGSTA
+544 SEAT
-551 KERKETQ
+551 EFYEQ
-558 AMMKNNDR
+558 
-566 LQSRNLCSQKINELK
+566 
-581 ERLDELMSTD
+581 MS
-591 PNIGQYYQSVVD
+591 D
-603 WFNNTPDAPIED
+603 WFDQAENAIEED
-615 YLSTINY
+615 YENAVSNIQSY
-622 IDIALHPLLNVC
+622 LNV
-634 KKHII
+634 HGAY
-639 VLSLSC
+639 SC
-645 NNVYIT
+645 
-651 ILQTQVDEMFFGRYT
+651 
-666 KSTYTQMKVRCLI
+666 
-679 IISIHYTYLKE
+679 
-690 RSRTTF
+690 
-696 TSIMLFSHTSNHSK
+696 
-710 VYQSHQEECDLISCS
+710 
-725 QHIFTI
+725 
-731 IAQTYCIQLTVHL
+731 
-744 FLKQLLS
+744 LL

>member
-22 YYSKEG
+22 YYFKDLTVHPLSF
-28 HIHILQSENG
+28 ISANTL
-38 EYTIP
+38 P
-43 SVLRFM
+43 SVISFTFKRTIF
-49 DDGILIGRLAK
+49 GEAAVHNK
-60 QHIGKP
+60 GKP
-66 DTAFELKRI
+66 DTAYELKRI

-390 ITYGVISAVDPS
+390 ITDG
-402 TIQTDI
+402 TN
-408 IPLSE
+408 IPVGGEGKVFAPESIE
-413 RSSYPFNS
+413 
-421 VVVPDYANEITVDI
+421 I
-435 HDISPMQYVVKLPN
+435 HDISPMQYVIEIPN

-459 ARLPFKKI
+459 ARLPFIQRKYYR
-467 TRYQTIVD
+467 TYEDYQTFIS
-475 YQEMITL
+475 IH
-482 DIAQGNSMKYSE
+482 IAQGNSMKYS
-494 NDEYQQLVF
+494 
-503 DTIPRKPKGEV
+503 K
-514 KVDLTVTV
+514 
-522 DPFCQVSFKA
+522 
-532 FCNNVPARPTIL
+532 
-544 KNRGSTA
+544 
-551 KERKETQ
+551 
-558 AMMKNNDR
+558 
-566 LQSRNLCSQKINELK
+566 
-581 ERLDELMSTD
+581 
-591 PNIGQYYQSVVD
+591 
-603 WFNNTPDAPIED
+603 
-615 YLSTINY
+615 
-622 IDIALHPLLNVC
+622 
-634 KKHII
+634 
-639 VLSLSC
+639 
-645 NNVYIT
+645 
-651 ILQTQVDEMFFGRYT
+651 
-666 KSTYTQMKVRCLI
+666 TY
-679 IISIHYTYLKE
+679 E
-690 RSRTTF
+690 
-696 TSIMLFSHTSNHSK
+696 
-710 VYQSHQEECDLISCS
+710 
-725 QHIFTI
+725 
-731 IAQTYCIQLTVHL
+731 
-744 FLKQLLS
+744 

>member
-1 MPEYDIEETIALDLG
+1 MSIYDIEETIALDLG

-84 VQECIKSWSFTVEPN
+84 VQECIKSWSFTIEAN
-99 EKGLPVAVLKSDN
+99 EKGLPVAVLKSKN
-112 MTFDITPSDFYT
+112 ETFKLKPVDFYT
-124 YLIRHFKEQV
+124 YLINYFKEQV

-254 LTEKMIAS
+254 LTEKMKGK
-262 LRAQAEEAKLGLSI
+262 LQVLAEEAKLGLSA
-276 NEYHEIDLSDLNI
+276 NEFCDIDLEDLDI
-289 ELSTIGVTREDFN
+289 ELSTIGVTREVFDRI
-302 LATED
+302 TRD
-307 LVERSTVV
+307 LIERSKSAVL
-315 VKDCLSQAGM
+315 DCLSQAGM

-390 ITYGVISAVDPS
+390 ITDG
-402 TIQTDI
+402 TN
-408 IPLSE
+408 IPVGGEGKVFAPESIE
-413 RSSYPFNS
+413 
-421 VVVPDYANEITVDI
+421 I
-435 HDISPMQYVVKLPN
+435 HDISPMQYVIEIPN

-459 ARLPFKKI
+459 ARLPFIQRKYYR
-467 TRYQTIVD
+467 TYEDYQTFIS
-475 YQEMITL
+475 IH
-482 DIAQGNSMKYSE
+482 IAQGNSMKYSE
-494 NDEYQQLVF
+494 NDEYGEL
-503 DTIPRKPKGEV
+503 TIDNIPQKPKGEV
-514 KVDLTVTV
+514 RVELVATV
-522 DPFCQVSFKA
+522 DAFCQVSFKA
-532 FCNNVPARPTIL
+532 FCNGIPAHLSVTNNQWLTDIDGGRIKADIEKTKLIQIRNKCSKMIDALHKLLDTIDDDDVL
-544 KNRGSTA
+544 SEAT
-551 KERKETQ
+551 EFYEQ
-558 AMMKNNDR
+558 
-566 LQSRNLCSQKINELK
+566 
-581 ERLDELMSTD
+581 MS
-591 PNIGQYYQSVVD
+591 D
-603 WFNNTPDAPIED
+603 WFDQAENAIEED
-615 YLSTINY
+615 YENAVSNIQSY
-622 IDIALHPLLNVC
+622 LNV
-634 KKHII
+634 HGAY
-639 VLSLSC
+639 SC
-645 NNVYIT
+645 
-651 ILQTQVDEMFFGRYT
+651 
-666 KSTYTQMKVRCLI
+666 
-679 IISIHYTYLKE
+679 
-690 RSRTTF
+690 
-696 TSIMLFSHTSNHSK
+696 
-710 VYQSHQEECDLISCS
+710 
-725 QHIFTI
+725 
-731 IAQTYCIQLTVHL
+731 
-744 FLKQLLS
+744 LL

>member
-1 MPEYDIEETIALDLG
+1 MSIYDIEETIALDLG

-155 YQRRETI
+155 HQRKATTF
-162 SAAKTADLDVVY
+162 AAKTADLDVVY

-254 LTEKMIAS
+254 LTEKMKGK
-262 LRAQAEEAKLGLSI
+262 LQVLAEEAKLGLSA
-276 NEYHEIDLSDLNI
+276 NEFCDIDLEDLDI
-289 ELSTIGVTREDFN
+289 ELSTIGVTREVFDRI
-302 LATED
+302 TRD
-307 LVERSTVV
+307 LIERSKSAVL
-315 VKDCLSQAGM
+315 DCLSQAGM

-459 ARLPFKKI
+459 ARLPFIQRKYYR
-467 TRYQTIVD
+467 TYEDYQTFIS
-475 YQEMITL
+475 IH
-482 DIAQGNSMKYSE
+482 IAQGNSMKYSE
-494 NDEYQQLVF
+494 NDEYGEL
-503 DTIPRKPKGEV
+503 TIDNIPQKPKGEV
-514 KVDLTVTV
+514 RVELVATV
-522 DPFCQVSFKA
+522 DAFCQVSFKA
-532 FCNNVPARPTIL
+532 FCNGIPAHLSVTNNQWLTDIDGGRIKADIEKTKLIQIRNKCSKMIDALHKLLDTIDDDDVL
-544 KNRGSTA
+544 SEAT
-551 KERKETQ
+551 EFYEQ
-558 AMMKNNDR
+558 
-566 LQSRNLCSQKINELK
+566 
-581 ERLDELMSTD
+581 MS
-591 PNIGQYYQSVVD
+591 D
-603 WFNNTPDAPIED
+603 WFDQAENAIEED
-615 YLSTINY
+615 YENAVSNIQSY
-622 IDIALHPLLNVC
+622 LNV
-634 KKHII
+634 HGAY
-639 VLSLSC
+639 SC
-645 NNVYIT
+645 
-651 ILQTQVDEMFFGRYT
+651 
-666 KSTYTQMKVRCLI
+666 
-679 IISIHYTYLKE
+679 
-690 RSRTTF
+690 
-696 TSIMLFSHTSNHSK
+696 
-710 VYQSHQEECDLISCS
+710 
-725 QHIFTI
+725 
-731 IAQTYCIQLTVHL
+731 
-744 FLKQLLS
+744 LL

>member
-1 MPEYDIEETIALDLG
+1 MSIYDIEETIALDLG

-390 ITYGVISAVDPS
+390 ITDG
-402 TIQTDI
+402 TN
-408 IPLSE
+408 IPVGGEGKVFAPESIE
-413 RSSYPFNS
+413 
-421 VVVPDYANEITVDI
+421 I
-435 HDISPMQYVVKLPN
+435 HDISPMQYVIEIPN

-634 KKHII
+634 KKHIT

-696 TSIMLFSHTSNHSK
+696 ASIMLFSHTSNHSK

>member
-1 MPEYDIEETIALDLG
+1 MSIYDIEETIALDLG

-84 VQECIKSWSFTVEPN
+84 VQECIKSWSFTIEAN
-99 EKGLPVAVLKSDN
+99 EKGLPVAVLKSKN
-112 MTFDITPSDFYT
+112 ETFKLKPVDFYT
-124 YLIRHFKEQV
+124 YLINYFKEQV

-155 YQRRETI
+155 HQRKATTF
-162 SAAKTADLDVVY
+162 AAKTADLDVVY

-254 LTEKMIAS
+254 LTEKMKGK
-262 LRAQAEEAKLGLSI
+262 LQVLAEEAKLGLSA
-276 NEYHEIDLSDLNI
+276 NEFCDIDLEDLDI
-289 ELSTIGVTREDFN
+289 GLSTIGVTREVFDRI
-302 LATED
+302 TRD
-307 LVERSTVV
+307 LIERSKSAVL
-315 VKDCLSQAGM
+315 DCLSQAGM

-390 ITYGVISAVDPS
+390 ITDG
-402 TIQTDI
+402 TN
-408 IPLSE
+408 IPVGGEGKVFAPESIE
-413 RSSYPFNS
+413 
-421 VVVPDYANEITVDI
+421 I
-435 HDISPMQYVVKLPN
+435 HDISPMQYVIEIPN

-459 ARLPFKKI
+459 ARLPFIQRKYYR
-467 TRYQTIVD
+467 TYEDYQTFIS
-475 YQEMITL
+475 IH
-482 DIAQGNSMKYSE
+482 IAQGNSMKYSE
-494 NDEYQQLVF
+494 NDEYGEL
-503 DTIPRKPKGEV
+503 TIDNIPQKPKGEV
-514 KVDLTVTV
+514 RVELVATV
-522 DPFCQVSFKA
+522 DAFCQVSFKA
-532 FCNNVPARPTIL
+532 FCNGIPAHLSVTNNQWLTDIDGGRIKADIEKTKLIQIRNKCSKMIDALHKLLDTIDDDDVL
-544 KNRGSTA
+544 SEAT
-551 KERKETQ
+551 EFYEQ
-558 AMMKNNDR
+558 
-566 LQSRNLCSQKINELK
+566 
-581 ERLDELMSTD
+581 MS
-591 PNIGQYYQSVVD
+591 D
-603 WFNNTPDAPIED
+603 WFDQAENAIEED
-615 YLSTINY
+615 YENAVSNIQSYLDVHGAYSC
-622 IDIALHPLLNVC
+622 LL
-634 KKHII
+634 
-639 VLSLSC
+639 
-645 NNVYIT
+645 
-651 ILQTQVDEMFFGRYT
+651 
-666 KSTYTQMKVRCLI
+666 
-679 IISIHYTYLKE
+679 
-690 RSRTTF
+690 
-696 TSIMLFSHTSNHSK
+696 
-710 VYQSHQEECDLISCS
+710 
-725 QHIFTI
+725 
-731 IAQTYCIQLTVHL
+731 
-744 FLKQLLS
+744 

>member
-1 MPEYDIEETIALDLG
+1 MSIYDIEETIALDLG

-390 ITYGVISAVDPS
+390 ITDG
-402 TIQTDI
+402 TN
-408 IPLSE
+408 IPVGGEGKVFAPESIE
-413 RSSYPFNS
+413 
-421 VVVPDYANEITVDI
+421 I
-435 HDISPMQYVVKLPN
+435 HDISPMQYVIEIPN

-459 ARLPFKKI
+459 ARLPFIQRKYYR
-467 TRYQTIVD
+467 TYEDYQTFIS
-475 YQEMITL
+475 IH
-482 DIAQGNSMKYSE
+482 IAQGNSMKYSE
-494 NDEYQQLVF
+494 NDEYGEL
-503 DTIPRKPKGEV
+503 TIDNIPQKPKGEV
-514 KVDLTVTV
+514 RVELVATV
-522 DPFCQVSFKA
+522 DAFCQVSFKA
-532 FCNNVPARPTIL
+532 FCNGIPAHLSVTNNQWLTDIDGGRIKADIEKTKLIQIRNKCSKMIDALHKLLDTIDDDDVL
-544 KNRGSTA
+544 SEAT
-551 KERKETQ
+551 EFYEQ
-558 AMMKNNDR
+558 
-566 LQSRNLCSQKINELK
+566 
-581 ERLDELMSTD
+581 MS
-591 PNIGQYYQSVVD
+591 D
-603 WFNNTPDAPIED
+603 WFDQAENAIEED
-615 YLSTINY
+615 YENAVSNIQSY
-622 IDIALHPLLNVC
+622 LNV
-634 KKHII
+634 HGAY
-639 VLSLSC
+639 SC
-645 NNVYIT
+645 
-651 ILQTQVDEMFFGRYT
+651 
-666 KSTYTQMKVRCLI
+666 
-679 IISIHYTYLKE
+679 
-690 RSRTTF
+690 
-696 TSIMLFSHTSNHSK
+696 
-710 VYQSHQEECDLISCS
+710 
-725 QHIFTI
+725 
-731 IAQTYCIQLTVHL
+731 
-744 FLKQLLS
+744 LL

>member
-1 MPEYDIEETIALDLG
+1 MSIYDIEETIALDLG

-22 YYSKEG
+22 YYFKDLTVHPLSF
-28 HIHILQSENG
+28 ISANTL
-38 EYTIP
+38 P
-43 SVLRFM
+43 SVISFTFKRTIF
-49 DDGILIGRLAK
+49 GEAAVHNK
-60 QHIGKP
+60 GKP
-66 DTAFELKRI
+66 DTAYELKRI

-254 LTEKMIAS
+254 LTEKMKGK
-262 LRAQAEEAKLGLSI
+262 LQVLAEEAKLGLSA
-276 NEYHEIDLSDLNI
+276 NEFCDIDLEDLDI
-289 ELSTIGVTREDFN
+289 GLSTIGVTREVFDRI
-302 LATED
+302 TRD
-307 LVERSTVV
+307 LIERSKSAVL
-315 VKDCLSQAGM
+315 DCLSQAGM

-390 ITYGVISAVDPS
+390 ITDG
-402 TIQTDI
+402 TN
-408 IPLSE
+408 IPVGGEGKVFAPESIE
-413 RSSYPFNS
+413 
-421 VVVPDYANEITVDI
+421 I
-435 HDISPMQYVVKLPN
+435 HDISPMQYVIEIPN

-459 ARLPFKKI
+459 ARLPFIQRKYYR
-467 TRYQTIVD
+467 TYEDYQTFIS
-475 YQEMITL
+475 IH
-482 DIAQGNSMKYSE
+482 IAQGNSMKYSE
-494 NDEYQQLVF
+494 NDEYGEL
-503 DTIPRKPKGEV
+503 TIDNIPQKPKGEV
-514 KVDLTVTV
+514 RVELVATV
-522 DPFCQVSFKA
+522 DAFCQVSFKA
-532 FCNNVPARPTIL
+532 FCNGIPAHLSVTNNQWLTDIDGGRIKADIEKTKLIQIRNKCSKMIDALHKLLDTIDDDDVL
-544 KNRGSTA
+544 SEAT
-551 KERKETQ
+551 EFYEQ
-558 AMMKNNDR
+558 
-566 LQSRNLCSQKINELK
+566 
-581 ERLDELMSTD
+581 MS
-591 PNIGQYYQSVVD
+591 D
-603 WFNNTPDAPIED
+603 WFDQAENAIEED
-615 YLSTINY
+615 YENAVSNIQSYLDVHGAYSC
-622 IDIALHPLLNVC
+622 LL
-634 KKHII
+634 
-639 VLSLSC
+639 
-645 NNVYIT
+645 
-651 ILQTQVDEMFFGRYT
+651 
-666 KSTYTQMKVRCLI
+666 
-679 IISIHYTYLKE
+679 
-690 RSRTTF
+690 
-696 TSIMLFSHTSNHSK
+696 
-710 VYQSHQEECDLISCS
+710 
-725 QHIFTI
+725 
-731 IAQTYCIQLTVHL
+731 
-744 FLKQLLS
+744 